1 MPSDDPVVDA
11 LEPLL
16 AAEFAVQSGRLD
28 DAARWY
34 LEAAQAAQDVELA
47 ERATRIALL
56 AGDNARAVQA
66 LELWRQ
72 QGGEGTNLLAAE
84 ATLALR
90 NNKQR
95 VARKHLVEL
104 LQSPGDDGWRRTR
117 PPLVP
122 LDDAQRDTLFA
133 ALPRDF
139 ALPSP

>member
-1 MPSDDPVVDA
+1 MPHTLHPFMALRRPAAGVAFAVALALASVTVQAAPQAGPQQAAPTPSDDPVTDA

-72 QGGEGTNLLAAE
+72 QGGEGTNQLAA
-84 ATLALR
+84 
-90 NNKQR
+90 
-95 VARKHLVEL
+95 
-104 LQSPGDDGWRRTR
+104 
-117 PPLVP
+117 
-122 LDDAQRDTLFA
+122 A
-133 ALPRDF
+133 AKIGNAPCRER
-139 ALPSP
+139 